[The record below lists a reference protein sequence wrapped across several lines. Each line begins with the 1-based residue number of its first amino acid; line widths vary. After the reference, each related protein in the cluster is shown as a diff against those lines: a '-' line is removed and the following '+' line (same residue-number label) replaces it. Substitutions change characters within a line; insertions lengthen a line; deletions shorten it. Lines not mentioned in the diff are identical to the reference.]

1 MEGIMAKTNRVVFMK
16 YFILQVQH
24 DAVVLHPG
32 ADRARTLE
40 ASTFGSELVVPSGR
54 ATDPQSPS
62 CSTRMLRG
70 DRFSETSATS
80 ARRAFS

>member
-40 ASTFGSELVVPSGR
+40 AGTFGK
-54 ATDPQSPS
+54 
-62 CSTRMLRG
+62 
-70 DRFSETSATS
+70 
-80 ARRAFS
+80 